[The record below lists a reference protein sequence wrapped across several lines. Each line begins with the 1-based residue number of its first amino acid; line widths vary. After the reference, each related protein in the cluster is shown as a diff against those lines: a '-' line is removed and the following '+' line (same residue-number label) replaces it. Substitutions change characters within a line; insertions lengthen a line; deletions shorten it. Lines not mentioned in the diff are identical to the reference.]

1 MTGDVPS
8 MRYERKWLPTGLSMA
23 EVLVMVRRH
32 PAAFRPAYP
41 ERQVNNVYFDTP
53 RLDHYFD
60 HISGNSARVK
70 VRLRWYGEF
79 NAFGASPVL
88 ELKFKRGSASW
99 KESFPWRG
107 APPRVARASGP
118 LGWKESFP
126 WPGARLEEV
135 LSHAHAP
142 HGWQEEIDLP
152 EAVRLRLRSLQPTLA
167 NRYHRHYF
175 RSAVG
180 GVRLTVDS
188 NLGFFGV
195 SASNRGLQR
204 LAGDGLTTV
213 LELKYHD
220 SQTAAAAEIASGF
233 PFRVRRCSKYVLGI
247 QHLDSR

>member
-1 MTGDVPS
+1 MASASVTWPSANSAISGEVADTRMTGDVPS
-8 MRYERKWLPTGLSMA
+8 VRYERKWLPTGLSLA
-23 EVLVMVRRH
+23 EILAMVRCH
-32 PAAFRPAYP
+32 AAAFRPAYP

-53 RLDHYFD
+53 RLDYYFD
-60 HISGNSARVK
+60 HISGSSERVK

-79 NAFGASPVL
+79 NDFRAPPVL

-99 KESFPWRG
+99 KEF
-107 APPRVARASGP
+107 
-118 LGWKESFP
+118 FP
-126 WPGARLEEV
+126 WPGTRLEEV

-142 HGWQEEIDLP
+142 DGWEAIALP

-175 RSAVG
+175 RSAAG
-180 GVRLTVDS
+180 GIRLTVDF
-188 NLGFFGV
+188 NLGFFGINT
-195 SASNRGLQR
+195 SKHGLHR
-204 LAGDGLTTV
+204 LAGDGPMAV

-247 QHLDSR
+247 QHLDNR

>member
-1 MTGDVPS
+1 
-8 MRYERKWLPTGLSMA
+8 
-23 EVLVMVRRH
+23 MVRRH

-53 RLDHYFD
+53 RLDHYFA
-60 HISGNSARVK
+60 HISGTSERLK

-79 NAFGASPVL
+79 DDFGPQPVL

-99 KESFPWRG
+99 KESFPW
-107 APPRVARASGP
+107 
-118 LGWKESFP
+118 
-126 WPGARLEEV
+126 PGARLEEV
-135 LSHAHAP
+135 LSHAHDAQD
-142 HGWQEEIDLP
+142 GWKEIDLP

-175 RSAVG
+175 RSAAG
-180 GVRLTVDS
+180 GIRLTVDS
-188 NLGFFGV
+188 NLGFFGI
-195 SASNRGLQR
+195 STSNCGLHR
-204 LAGDGLTTV
+204 LACDGPTTV

-247 QHLDSR
+247 QRLDSR

>member
-1 MTGDVPS
+1 MTGIVS
-8 MRYERKWLPTGLSMA
+8 SVRYERKWLPTGLSMA
-23 EVLVMVRRH
+23 EVLALVRRH

-60 HISGNSARVK
+60 HISGASERVK
-70 VRLRWYGEF
+70 VRLRWYGDF
-79 NAFGASPVL
+79 NDFGASPAL

-107 APPRVARASGP
+107 APPRVTRTSGP
-118 LGWKESFP
+118 PGWKQSFP

-135 LSHAHAP
+135 LSHTHAQD
-142 HGWQEEIDLP
+142 GWQEEIDLP

-175 RSAVG
+175 RSAG
-180 GVRLTVDS
+180 DGIRLTVDS
-188 NLGFFGV
+188 SLSFFGV
-195 SASNRGLQR
+195 SASSRGLQR
-204 LAGDGLTTV
+204 LACDGPTVV
-213 LELKYHD
+213 LELKYRD
-220 SQTAAAAEIASGF
+220 SQTAAAAQMAGGF

-247 QHLDSR
+247 QHLDNR